1 MTLRKSSLFILV
13 TYIIA
18 FFGPLLFSGISPNAA
33 INVTTA
39 LYIIGALVMIGIFL
53 KTTEPSPLEETATLK
68 SPIFIFL
75 LGVSGIF
82 NAMLIQG

>member
-18 FFGPLLFSGISPNAA
+18 FSYCYFFGYFPNAA

-68 SPIFIFL
+68 SPIFIFY
-75 LGVSGIF
+75 
-82 NAMLIQG
+82 

>member
-18 FFGPLLFSGISPNAA
+18 FSGRYFFGYFPNAT

-39 LYIIGALVMIGIFL
+39 LYIIGALVMIGIF
-53 KTTEPSPLEETATLK
+53 
-68 SPIFIFL
+68 
-75 LGVSGIF
+75 
-82 NAMLIQG
+82 